1 MTDAISLRD
10 VTKRYGDVAAVKQA
24 SLSVRKG
31 EVFGL
36 LGPSG
41 SGKSTLLRIIDLLE
55 APDSGE
61 VEINGKS
68 VHTDSKE
75 AFQNRRRIG
84 LVLQK
89 PVVLNRSVENNLAYA
104 LAIRGWSENETQKR
118 VDRELKRL
126 GLEGRRE
133 KNARTLSGGE
143 TQRLCFARSTVF
155 DPDMLLL
162 DEFTA
167 NLDPANVA
175 LLEGM
180 VRSYASENETRA
192 VIVVT
197 HNLFQAK
204 RMCHRIAL
212 MWDGRIVEVA
222 DRKKFFE
229 DPEDE
234 RTAAFVSGEL
244 VY

>member
-1 MTDAISLRD
+1 MSDAVVLKEI
-10 VTKRYGDVAAVKQA
+10 TKRYKDVTALRSVSLTAA
-24 SLSVRKG
+24 KG

-41 SGKSTLLRIIDLLE
+41 SGKSTLLRIVDLLE
-55 APDSGE
+55 APDSGD
-61 VEINGKS
+61 VVINGEAVDS
-68 VHTDSKE
+68 DSKE
-75 AFQNRRRIG
+75 AFQMRRRIG
-84 LVLQK
+84 MVLQK
-89 PVVLNRSVENNLAYA
+89 PMVLNRSVENNLAYA
-104 LAIRGWSENETQKR
+104 LSIRGWDEEETQKR

-126 GLEGRRE
+126 GLEERRK

-143 TQRLCFARSTVF
+143 MQRLCFARSTIF
-155 DPDMLLL
+155 DPSLLLL

-175 LLEGM
+175 LLEDM
-180 VRSYASENETRA
+180 IRNYSSENKERT
-192 VIVVT
+192 VMVVT

-212 MWDGRIVEVA
+212 MWDGQVVEVA
-222 DRKKFFE
+222 DKKRFFE
-229 DPEDE
+229 APEDE

>member
-1 MTDAISLRD
+1 MSDAIVLREI
-10 VTKRYGDVAAVKQA
+10 TKRYKDVTALKSI
-24 SLSVRKG
+24 SLTVAKG

-41 SGKSTLLRIIDLLE
+41 SGKSTLLRLVDLLE
-55 APDSGE
+55 TPDSGE
-61 VEINGKS
+61 VEIDGET
-68 VHTDSKE
+68 VRADSKE
-75 AFQNRRRIG
+75 SFKTRRRMGMI
-84 LVLQK
+84 LQK
-89 PVVLNRSVENNLAYA
+89 PMVLNRSVENNLAYS
-104 LAIRGWSENETQKR
+104 LVIRGWSEDETQKR
-118 VDRELKRL
+118 VDQELKRL

-143 TQRLCFARSTVF
+143 MQRLCFARSTIF
-155 DPDMLLL
+155 DPSLLLL

-175 LLEGM
+175 LLEEM
-180 VRSYASENETRA
+180 VRNYASKNNERT
-192 VIVVT
+192 VMVVT

-212 MWDGRIVEVA
+212 MWDGKIVEVA
-222 DRKKFFE
+222 DKKRFFE
-229 DPEDE
+229 APEDE

>member
-1 MTDAISLRD
+1 MSDAVVLKEI
-10 VTKRYGDVAAVKQA
+10 TKRYKDVTALNSVSLTAAN
-24 SLSVRKG
+24 G

-41 SGKSTLLRIIDLLE
+41 SGKSTLLRIVDLLE

-61 VEINGKS
+61 VEINGET

-75 AFQNRRRIG
+75 AFQTRRSIG
-84 LVLQK
+84 MILQK
-89 PVVLNRSVENNLAYA
+89 PMVLNRSVENNLAYA
-104 LAIRGWSENETQKR
+104 LTIRGWSEEETQKR

-126 GLEGRRE
+126 GLEGRRK

-143 TQRLCFARSTVF
+143 MQRLCFARSTIF
-155 DPDMLLL
+155 DPSLLLL

-175 LLEGM
+175 LLEDM
-180 VRSYASENETRA
+180 IRKYASENSERT
-192 VIVVT
+192 VMVVT

-204 RMCHRIAL
+204 RMCDRIAL
-212 MWDGRIVEVA
+212 MWDGEIVEVA
-222 DRKKFFE
+222 DKKRFFE
-229 DPEDE
+229 APEDK

>member
-1 MTDAISLRD
+1 MSNAIALKEI
-10 VTKRYGDVAAVKQA
+10 TKRYKDVTALRSVSLTA
-24 SLSVRKG
+24 SKG

-55 APDSGE
+55 TPDSGE
-61 VEINGKS
+61 VQINGET
-68 VHTDSKE
+68 VHSDSKD
-75 AFQNRRRIG
+75 AFQTRRRIG
-84 LVLQK
+84 MILQK
-89 PVVLNRSVENNLAYA
+89 PMVLNRSVENNLAYA
-104 LAIRGWSENETQKR
+104 LLIRGWSEEEIHKR

-126 GLEGRRE
+126 GLEERRM

-143 TQRLCFARSTVF
+143 MQRLCFARSTIF
-155 DPDMLLL
+155 DPALLIL

-175 LLEGM
+175 LLEDM
-180 VRSYASENETRA
+180 VRGYASENEDRA

-204 RMCHRIAL
+204 RMCHRMAL
-212 MWDGRIVEVA
+212 MWDGEIVEVA
-222 DRKKFFE
+222 DKKRFFE
-229 DPEDE
+229 APEDE

>member
-1 MTDAISLRD
+1 MSDAVVLKNI
-10 VTKRYGDVAAVKQA
+10 TKRYKDVTALKSVSLTA
-24 SLSVRKG
+24 SKG

-41 SGKSTLLRIIDLLE
+41 SGKSTLLRIVDLLE
-55 APDSGE
+55 APDSGD
-61 VEINGKS
+61 VEISGET
-68 VHTDSKE
+68 VHSDSKE
-75 AFQNRRRIG
+75 AFHTRRRIG
-84 LVLQK
+84 MVLQK
-89 PVVLNRSVENNLAYA
+89 PMVLNRSVENNLAYA
-104 LAIRGWSENETQKR
+104 LRIRGWSEEETQKK

-126 GLEGRRE
+126 GLEERRK

-143 TQRLCFARSTVF
+143 MQRLCFARSTIF
-155 DPDMLLL
+155 DPVLLLL

-175 LLEGM
+175 LLEDM
-180 VRSYASENETRA
+180 IRNYASENKERT
-192 VIVVT
+192 VMVVT
-197 HNLFQAK
+197 HNLFQAR

-212 MWDGRIVEVA
+212 MWEGEVVEVA
-222 DRKKFFE
+222 DKKRFFE
-229 DPEDE
+229 APEDE

>member
-1 MTDAISLRD
+1 MSNAIALKEI
-10 VTKRYGDVAAVKQA
+10 TKRYKDVTALRSVSLTA
-24 SLSVRKG
+24 SKG

-55 APDSGE
+55 TPDSGE
-61 VEINGKS
+61 VQINGET
-68 VHTDSKE
+68 VHSDSKD
-75 AFQNRRRIG
+75 AFQTRRRIG
-84 LVLQK
+84 MILQK
-89 PVVLNRSVENNLAYA
+89 PMVLNRSVENNLAYA
-104 LAIRGWSENETQKR
+104 LLIRGWSEEEIRKR
-118 VDRELKRL
+118 VDWELKRL
-126 GLEGRRE
+126 GLEERRM

-143 TQRLCFARSTVF
+143 MQRLCFARSTIF
-155 DPDMLLL
+155 DPALLIL

-175 LLEGM
+175 LLEDM
-180 VRSYASENETRA
+180 VRGYASEDEDRA

-222 DRKKFFE
+222 DRKRFFE
-229 DPEDE
+229 APEDE

>member
-1 MTDAISLRD
+1 MSDAIALKEI
-10 VTKRYGDVAAVKQA
+10 TKRYKDVTALRSVSLTA
-24 SLSVRKG
+24 SKG

-41 SGKSTLLRIIDLLE
+41 SGKSTLLRMIDLLE

-61 VEINGKS
+61 VEINGET
-68 VHTDSKE
+68 VHSDSKE
-75 AFQNRRRIG
+75 AFQTRRRIG
-84 LVLQK
+84 MVLQK
-89 PVVLNRSVENNLAYA
+89 PIVLNRSVENNLAYA
-104 LAIRGWSENETQKR
+104 LFIRGWSEEETQKR

-126 GLEGRRE
+126 GLEERRK

-143 TQRLCFARSTVF
+143 MQRLCFARSTIF
-155 DPDMLLL
+155 DPSLLLL

-175 LLEGM
+175 LLEDM
-180 VRSYASENETRA
+180 IRNYASEDKERT
-192 VIVVT
+192 VMVVT

-204 RMCHRIAL
+204 RMCHRVAL
-212 MWDGRIVEVA
+212 MWDGEVVEVA
-222 DRKKFFE
+222 DKKRFFE
-229 DPEDE
+229 APEDE

>member
-1 MTDAISLRD
+1 MSNAIALKEI
-10 VTKRYGDVAAVKQA
+10 TKRYKDVTALRSVSLTA
-24 SLSVRKG
+24 SKG

-55 APDSGE
+55 TPDSGE
-61 VEINGKS
+61 VEINGEI
-68 VHTDSKE
+68 VHSDSKD
-75 AFQNRRRIG
+75 AFQTRRRIG
-84 LVLQK
+84 MILQK
-89 PVVLNRSVENNLAYA
+89 PIVLNRSVENNLAYA
-104 LAIRGWSENETQKR
+104 LLIRGWSEEEIRKR

-126 GLEGRRE
+126 GLEERRM

-143 TQRLCFARSTVF
+143 MQRLCFARSTIF
-155 DPDMLLL
+155 DPALLIL

-175 LLEGM
+175 LLEDM
-180 VRSYASENETRA
+180 VRGYASENEDRA

-204 RMCHRIAL
+204 RMCHRVAL
-212 MWDGRIVEVA
+212 MWDGEVVEVA
-222 DRKKFFE
+222 DKKRFFE
-229 DPEDE
+229 TPEDE

>member
-1 MTDAISLRD
+1 MSDAVVLKEI
-10 VTKRYGDVAAVKQA
+10 TKRYKDVTALRSVSLTAA
-24 SLSVRKG
+24 KG

-41 SGKSTLLRIIDLLE
+41 SGKSTLLRIVDLLE
-55 APDSGE
+55 APDSGD
-61 VEINGKS
+61 VVINGEA
-68 VHTDSKE
+68 VHSDSKE
-75 AFQNRRRIG
+75 AFQIRRRIG
-84 LVLQK
+84 MVLQK
-89 PVVLNRSVENNLAYA
+89 PMVLNRSVENNLAYA
-104 LAIRGWSENETQKR
+104 LSIRGWDEEETQKR

-126 GLEGRRE
+126 GLEERRK

-143 TQRLCFARSTVF
+143 MQRLCFARSTIF
-155 DPDMLLL
+155 DPSLLLL

-175 LLEGM
+175 LLEDM
-180 VRSYASENETRA
+180 IRNYSSENKERT
-192 VIVVT
+192 VMVVT

-212 MWDGRIVEVA
+212 MWDGQVVEVA
-222 DRKKFFE
+222 DKKRFFE
-229 DPEDE
+229 APEDE

>member
-1 MTDAISLRD
+1 MSNAIALKEI
-10 VTKRYGDVAAVKQA
+10 TKRYKDVTALRSVSLTA
-24 SLSVRKG
+24 SKG

-41 SGKSTLLRIIDLLE
+41 SGKSTLLRMIDLLE
-55 APDSGE
+55 EPDSGE
-61 VEINGKS
+61 VEINGET
-68 VHTDSKE
+68 VHSDSKE
-75 AFQNRRRIG
+75 AFQTRRRIG
-84 LVLQK
+84 MVLQK
-89 PVVLNRSVENNLAYA
+89 PIVLNRSVENNLAYA
-104 LAIRGWSENETQKR
+104 LFIRGWSEEETQKR

-126 GLEGRRE
+126 GLEERRK

-143 TQRLCFARSTVF
+143 MQRLCFARSTIF
-155 DPDMLLL
+155 DPSLLLL

-175 LLEGM
+175 LLEDM
-180 VRSYASENETRA
+180 IRNYASEDKERT
-192 VIVVT
+192 VMVVT

-204 RMCHRIAL
+204 RMCHRVAL
-212 MWDGRIVEVA
+212 MWDGEVVEVA
-222 DRKKFFE
+222 DKKRFFE
-229 DPEDE
+229 APEDE

>member
-1 MTDAISLRD
+1 MSNAIALKEI
-10 VTKRYGDVAAVKQA
+10 TKRYKDVTALRSVSLTA
-24 SLSVRKG
+24 SKG

-41 SGKSTLLRIIDLLE
+41 SGKSTLLRMIDLLE

-61 VEINGKS
+61 VEINGET
-68 VHTDSKE
+68 VHSDSKE
-75 AFQNRRRIG
+75 AFQTRRRIG
-84 LVLQK
+84 MVLQK
-89 PVVLNRSVENNLAYA
+89 PIVLNRSVENNLAYA
-104 LAIRGWSENETQKR
+104 LFIRGWSEEETQKR

-126 GLEGRRE
+126 GLEERRK

-143 TQRLCFARSTVF
+143 MQRLCFARSTIF
-155 DPDMLLL
+155 DPSLLLL

-175 LLEGM
+175 LLEDM
-180 VRSYASENETRA
+180 IRNYASEDKERT
-192 VIVVT
+192 VMVVT

-204 RMCHRIAL
+204 RMCHRVAL
-212 MWDGRIVEVA
+212 MWDGEVVEVA
-222 DRKKFFE
+222 DKKRFFE
-229 DPEDE
+229 APEDE

>member
-1 MTDAISLRD
+1 MSNAIALKEI
-10 VTKRYGDVAAVKQA
+10 TKRYKDVTALRSVSLTA
-24 SLSVRKG
+24 SKG

-55 APDSGE
+55 TPDSGE
-61 VEINGKS
+61 VRINGET
-68 VHTDSKE
+68 VHSDSKD
-75 AFQNRRRIG
+75 AFQTRRRIG
-84 LVLQK
+84 MILQK
-89 PVVLNRSVENNLAYA
+89 PMVLNRSVENNLAYA
-104 LAIRGWSENETQKR
+104 LLIRGWSEEEIHKR

-126 GLEGRRE
+126 GLEERRM

-143 TQRLCFARSTVF
+143 MQRLCFARSTIF
-155 DPDMLLL
+155 DPALLIL

-175 LLEGM
+175 LLEDM
-180 VRSYASENETRA
+180 VRGYASEDEDRA

-204 RMCHRIAL
+204 RMCHRMAL
-212 MWDGRIVEVA
+212 MWDGEVVEVA
-222 DRKKFFE
+222 DRKRFFE
-229 DPEDE
+229 APEDE

>member
-1 MTDAISLRD
+1 MSDAIVLKEI
-10 VTKRYGDVAAVKQA
+10 TKRYKDVTALRSVSLTA
-24 SLSVRKG
+24 SKG

-55 APDSGE
+55 TPDSGE
-61 VEINGKS
+61 VRINGET
-68 VHTDSKE
+68 VHSDSKD
-75 AFQNRRRIG
+75 AFQTRRRIG
-84 LVLQK
+84 MILQK
-89 PVVLNRSVENNLAYA
+89 PMVLNRSVENNLAYA
-104 LAIRGWSENETQKR
+104 LLIRGWSEEEIHKR

-126 GLEGRRE
+126 GLEERRM

-143 TQRLCFARSTVF
+143 MQRLCFARSTIF
-155 DPDMLLL
+155 DPALLIL

-175 LLEGM
+175 LLEDM
-180 VRSYASENETRA
+180 VRGYASEDEDRA

-204 RMCHRIAL
+204 RMCHRMAL
-212 MWDGRIVEVA
+212 MWDGEVVEVA
-222 DRKKFFE
+222 DRKRFFE
-229 DPEDE
+229 APEDE

>member
-1 MTDAISLRD
+1 MSDAIVLKEI
-10 VTKRYGDVAAVKQA
+10 TKRFKEVTALKSVSLTVA
-24 SLSVRKG
+24 KG

-41 SGKSTLLRIIDLLE
+41 SGKSTLLRVADLLE
-55 APDSGE
+55 TPDAGS
-61 VEINGKS
+61 VEIDGET
-68 VHTDSKE
+68 VRADSKE
-75 AFQNRRRIG
+75 AFQTRRRIG
-84 LVLQK
+84 MILQK
-89 PVVLNRSVENNLAYA
+89 PIVLNRSVENNLAYA
-104 LAIRGWSENETQKR
+104 LTIRGWSEEETQKR

-126 GLEGRRE
+126 GLEERRK

-143 TQRLCFARSTVF
+143 MQRLCFARSTIF
-155 DPDMLLL
+155 DPALLLL

-175 LLEGM
+175 LLEDM
-180 VRSYASENETRA
+180 IRNYASENRERT
-192 VIVVT
+192 VMVVT

-212 MWDGRIVEVA
+212 MWDGKVVEVA
-222 DRKKFFE
+222 DKKRFFE
-229 DPEDE
+229 APEDE

>member
-1 MTDAISLRD
+1 MSDAVVLKEIAKRYKD
-10 VTKRYGDVAAVKQA
+10 VTAVKSA
-24 SLSVRKG
+24 SLSATKG

-61 VEINGKS
+61 IEINGEN

-75 AFQNRRRIG
+75 AFQARRRIG
-84 LVLQK
+84 MVLQK

-104 LAIRGWSENETQKR
+104 LNIRGWSEKETQKR
-118 VDRELKRL
+118 VDWELKRL
-126 GLEGRRE
+126 GLEERRE

-143 TQRLCFARSTVF
+143 MQRLCFARSTIF
-155 DPDMLLL
+155 DPDLLLL

-175 LLEGM
+175 LLEDM
-180 VRSYASENETRA
+180 VRSYASENKNRA

-222 DRKKFFE
+222 DRKRFFE
-229 DPEDE
+229 NPEDE

>member
-1 MTDAISLRD
+1 MSNAIALKEI
-10 VTKRYGDVAAVKQA
+10 TKRYKDVTALRSVSLTA
-24 SLSVRKG
+24 SKG

-55 APDSGE
+55 TPDSGE
-61 VEINGKS
+61 VQINGET
-68 VHTDSKE
+68 VHSDSKD
-75 AFQNRRRIG
+75 AFQTRRRIG
-84 LVLQK
+84 MILQK
-89 PVVLNRSVENNLAYA
+89 PMVLNRSVENNLAYA
-104 LAIRGWSENETQKR
+104 LLIRGWSEEEIHKR

-126 GLEGRRE
+126 GLEERRM

-143 TQRLCFARSTVF
+143 MQRLCFARSTIF
-155 DPDMLLL
+155 DPALLIL

-175 LLEGM
+175 LLEDM
-180 VRSYASENETRA
+180 VRGYASEDEDRA

-204 RMCHRIAL
+204 RMCHRMAL
-212 MWDGRIVEVA
+212 MWDGEVVEVA
-222 DRKKFFE
+222 DRKRFFE
-229 DPEDE
+229 APEDE

>member
-1 MTDAISLRD
+1 MTDAVVLKDI
-10 VTKRYGDVAAVKQA
+10 TKRYKDVTALDSVSLTAA
-24 SLSVRKG
+24 KG

-41 SGKSTLLRIIDLLE
+41 SGKSTLLRMIDLLE

-61 VEINGKS
+61 IALGGEVIRAETKMAYQ
-68 VHTDSKE
+68 T
-75 AFQNRRRIG
+75 RRRMG
-84 LVLQK
+84 MVLQK
-89 PVVLNRSVENNLAYA
+89 PMVLNRSVENNLAYA
-104 LAIRGWSENETQKR
+104 LMVRGWDEKSTEER

-126 GLEGRRE
+126 GLEERRK

-143 TQRLCFARSTVF
+143 MQRLCFARSTVF
-155 DPDMLLL
+155 DPEILLL

-175 LLEGM
+175 LLEDM
-180 VRSYASENETRA
+180 VRRYASEDKNRT
-192 VIVVT
+192 VVVVT

-204 RMCHRIAL
+204 RMCDRIAL
-212 MWDGRIVEVA
+212 MWDGKIVEVA
-222 DRKKFFE
+222 DRKNFFE
-229 DPEDE
+229 SPEDE
-234 RTAAFVSGEL
+234 RTAAFVKGEL

>member
-1 MTDAISLRD
+1 MSNAIALKEI
-10 VTKRYGDVAAVKQA
+10 TKRYKDVTALRSVSLTA
-24 SLSVRKG
+24 SKG

-55 APDSGE
+55 TPDSGE
-61 VEINGKS
+61 VRINGET
-68 VHTDSKE
+68 VHSDSKD
-75 AFQNRRRIG
+75 AFQTRRRIG
-84 LVLQK
+84 MILQK
-89 PVVLNRSVENNLAYA
+89 PMVLNRSVENNLAYA
-104 LAIRGWSENETQKR
+104 LLIRGWSEEEIHKR

-126 GLEGRRE
+126 GLEERRM

-143 TQRLCFARSTVF
+143 MQRLCFARSTIF
-155 DPDMLLL
+155 DPALLIL

-175 LLEGM
+175 LLEDM
-180 VRSYASENETRA
+180 VRGYASEDEDRA

-197 HNLFQAK
+197 HTLFQAK
-204 RMCHRIAL
+204 RMCHRMAL
-212 MWDGRIVEVA
+212 MWDGEVVEVA
-222 DRKKFFE
+222 DRKRFFE
-229 DPEDE
+229 APEDE

>member
-1 MTDAISLRD
+1 MSNAIALKEI
-10 VTKRYGDVAAVKQA
+10 TKRYKDVTALRSVSLTA
-24 SLSVRKG
+24 SKG

-41 SGKSTLLRIIDLLE
+41 SGKSTLLRMIDLLE

-61 VEINGKS
+61 VEINGET
-68 VHTDSKE
+68 VHSDSKE
-75 AFQNRRRIG
+75 AFQTRRRIG
-84 LVLQK
+84 MVLQK
-89 PVVLNRSVENNLAYA
+89 PIVLNRSVENNLAYA
-104 LAIRGWSENETQKR
+104 LFIRGWSEEETQKR

-126 GLEGRRE
+126 GLEERRK

-143 TQRLCFARSTVF
+143 MQRLCFARSTIF
-155 DPDMLLL
+155 DPSLLLL

-175 LLEGM
+175 LLEDM
-180 VRSYASENETRA
+180 IRNYASEDKERT
-192 VIVVT
+192 VMVVT

-212 MWDGRIVEVA
+212 MWDGQVVEVA
-222 DRKKFFE
+222 DKKRFFE
-229 DPEDE
+229 APEDE